1 MAQENF
7 QLFKIVS
14 ISVVYTN
21 ISSFEQGYVYLTRY
35 LFSTLKRY
43 PPPPLCRNGSFIF
56 LLFEVFIFYP
66 FRDGSTYK
74 EYIPLT
80 LN

>member
-43 PPPPLCRNGSFIF
+43 PPPLYAGMVVLFSSF
-56 LLFEVFIFYP
+56 LKCLYFIPSGTEAPTKNTYP
-66 FRDGSTYK
+66 
-74 EYIPLT
+74 
-80 LN
+80 